1 VAATELLVAIAAV
14 ATALQGS
21 ARADGRAAIAGHYYT
36 DSDELAVW
44 HPQATVRLEATD
56 ELTLSAAYDADVVSA
71 ATVDVRTTASTR
83 AFVESRHGI
92 GADFTLEAAPA
103 VRVGGGVSGSFSPDY
118 DSATVGLRLSV
129 DDDERIHTLSS
140 AATMSYAVVGRTG
153 DQDASGELVAA
164 GCSVGWA
171 VVLSPVMVFD
181 LAGALEL
188 QAGFLESPYRFV
200 DVFARGDPGRR
211 LAMPEAVPSE
221 RLRGSARARLRIAIS
236 DDVFVRGAYRFD
248 ADDWGVLGHTADI
261 ELSVAPAEFLTV
273 TASFRFLG
281 QRAASFYRGRYET
294 LPLVP
299 ELRTRD
305 RELAAQRSVGGGLH
319 VELRLPDLLG
329 GDAAVFL
336 RGDITE
342 TRLFD
347 TPLLRSRL
355 AGIVG
360 LGLSYSR

>member
-1 VAATELLVAIAAV
+1 VLAL
-14 ATALQGS
+14 ALQAT
-21 ARADGRAAIAGHYYT
+21 ARADDRVSIAGHYYT

-44 HPQATVRLEATD
+44 HPQATVRLEASD

-71 ATVDVRTTASTR
+71 ATVDVRTSASTR

-92 GADFTLEAAPA
+92 GADFTLEASRA

-118 DSATVGLRLSV
+118 DSGSVALRLSV
-129 DDDERIHTLSS
+129 DDDDRIHTLSA
-140 AATMSYAVVGRTG
+140 AATVSYAVAGRVG
-153 DQDASGELVAA
+153 DQDASGDLAAA
-164 GCSVGWA
+164 GCSIGWA
-171 VVLSPVMVFD
+171 VVLSPEMVFD
-181 LAGALEL
+181 LVAAVEM

-200 DVFARGDPGRR
+200 DVFARDDPRLR
-211 LAMPEAVPSE
+211 LAMPEAVPDE
-221 RLRGSARARLRIAIS
+221 RLRGSARMRLRIALS
-236 DDVFVRGAYRFD
+236 DDVFVRGAYRFH
-248 ADDWGVLGHTADI
+248 ADDWGVLGHTADV
-261 ELSVAPAEFLTV
+261 ELSVVPAELLTV
-273 TASFRFLG
+273 TATLRFLG

-299 ELRTRD
+299 ALRTRD
-305 RELAAQRSVGGGLH
+305 RELAAQRSVGGGLY
-319 VELRLPDLLG
+319 VELRLPEILG
-329 GDAAVFL
+329 GDPAVFL
-336 RGDITE
+336 HGDVTE